1 LNKYY
6 SFTNPFGV
14 EWTIWYLRE
23 SYTAMLCANLPLIYP
38 LIQRALNLNN
48 WSYGSRGTG
57 TIRGSSGAL
66 GTLSVMKSSA
76 PKSKSPSG
84 ESGSGIIRRAESQ
97 EWINSGASENL
108 QIYQQT
114 EFSVTSA
121 VELHVIE
128 SPKTETSIETKN
140 IQRRSDE

>member
-1 LNKYY
+1 
-6 SFTNPFGV
+6 
-14 EWTIWYLRE
+14 
-23 SYTAMLCANLPLIYP
+23 MLCANLPLIYP
-38 LIQRALNLNN
+38 LIQRALNLNS

-84 ESGSGIIRRAESQ
+84 ENSSGTIRRAESQ
-97 EWINSGASENL
+97 EWINSGVGENL

-121 VELHVIE
+121 VELDVME
-128 SPKTETSIETKN
+128 SPKNETSIETKN
-140 IQRRSDE
+140 IKRKSDE